1 MARRKKKKLDK
12 FEIFILIILIG
23 VSIYTYVT
31 ETSEASV
38 FKESTVTDNL
48 EVYFLDVGQADSI
61 LIRSKDENVLIDA
74 GNNEDGPK
82 LVEYFK
88 TLGISKF
95 SYVIGTHAHEDH
107 IGGMDDI
114 INNFEVGTFYMPD
127 VPSTTET
134 FTEILDALEKK
145 GNYFDTPK
153 IGDTFTSGE
162 ALFEV
167 EFVGTNESDLNSDS
181 IVLRLD
187 HGNNSFLF
195 TGDATKEVEDSVL
208 DKNIDVDV
216 LKVAHHGSPYSSTL
230 RFLNKVTPKYAVIS
244 VGKNNIYKHPSDMII
259 KRLKKL
265 GAEIYRTD
273 KDGTIIM
280 ESDGNVLDIKKM
292 ETETNG

>member
-1 MARRKKKKLDK
+1 MARRKKKKLNK

-38 FKESTVTDNL
+38 FKENTVTDNL

-107 IGGMDDI
+107 IGGMDDV

-244 VGKNNIYKHPSDMII
+244 VGTNNIYKHPSDMII

>member
-12 FEIFILIILIG
+12 FEIFVLIILIG

-61 LIRSKDENVLIDA
+61 LIRSKDEDVLIDA

>member
-12 FEIFILIILIG
+12 FEIFVLIILIG

>member
-1 MARRKKKKLDK
+1 MARSKKKKLDK